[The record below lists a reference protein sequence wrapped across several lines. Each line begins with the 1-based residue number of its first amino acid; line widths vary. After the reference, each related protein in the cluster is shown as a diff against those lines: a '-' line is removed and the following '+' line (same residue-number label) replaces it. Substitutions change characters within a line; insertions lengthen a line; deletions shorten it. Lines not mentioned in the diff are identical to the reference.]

1 MPKSIYP
8 CLWFNDNAKTAADF
22 YCSVFSN
29 AKILQDT
36 TIAVSF
42 EINGTRFMAL
52 NGGSVYKANAAVSY
66 YVYCGSEEE
75 ISRMY
80 AMLSD
85 GGKIRMPLDKYDW
98 SAKYAWVAD
107 RFGIDWQL
115 DIATINSPQH
125 IVPAL
130 LFANEKTTKVKEAV
144 MYYTGLFE
152 ESEILLEA
160 PFPPAAGLPQDT
172 LLFAQ
177 FKLRRFLFNAMSGG
191 TAKYDFDFDYGNS
204 FVVECDTQE
213 QIDRYWNVLTQDGE
227 ESRCG
232 WLKDKFGVAWQ
243 IIPAALS
250 KLMGDPEKAP
260 RVMQAFMQMKK
271 LDIAT
276 LLKA

>member
-1 MPKSIYP
+1 MSKSIYS
-8 CLWFNDNAKTAADF
+8 CLWFDDNAKTAADF
-22 YCSVFSN
+22 YCSVFN
-29 AKILQDT
+29 RAKIWQDSAV
-36 TIAVSF
+36 AVSF

-52 NGGSVYKANAAVSY
+52 NGGPAYKTNAAVSY

-80 AMLSD
+80 TMLSD

-98 SAKYAWVAD
+98 SAKYAWVTD

-115 DIATINSPQH
+115 DIGSINFPQH
-125 IVPAL
+125 IVPTL
-130 LFANEKTTKVKEAV
+130 LFANEKATKVKEAI

-152 ESEILLEA
+152 ESDILLEA
-160 PFPPAAGLPQDT
+160 PFPPAAGLQKGI

-177 FKLRRFLFNAMSGG
+177 FELRHSLFNAMSGG
-191 TAKYDFDFDYGNS
+191 TAKHDFDFDYGNS

-213 QIDRYWNVLTQDGE
+213 QIDRYWDTLVRDGE

-243 IIPAALS
+243 IIPAVLS
-250 KLMGDPEKAP
+250 KLMRDPEKAP
-260 RVMQAFMQMKK
+260 RVMQALMQMKK

-276 LLKA
+276 LLKV

>member
-66 YVYCGSEEE
+66 YVYCGSEDE

-115 DIATINSPQH
+115 DIATINSPQR

-130 LFANEKTTKVKEAV
+130 LFANEKATKVKEAV
-144 MYYTGLFE
+144 MYYTQLFE

-160 PFPPAAGLPQDT
+160 PSPP
-172 LLFAQ
+172 
-177 FKLRRFLFNAMSGG
+177 
-191 TAKYDFDFDYGNS
+191 
-204 FVVECDTQE
+204 
-213 QIDRYWNVLTQDGE
+213 
-227 ESRCG
+227 
-232 WLKDKFGVAWQ
+232 
-243 IIPAALS
+243 
-250 KLMGDPEKAP
+250 
-260 RVMQAFMQMKK
+260 MQAFMQMKK
-271 LDIAT
+271 LNIAT